1 MSIRNVLSK
10 IKLFKKDESSNDEF
24 VKELI
29 RVQKETF
36 VPMNEAERKLRDS
49 PEADR
54 FLIDLFNVEYY
65 DLVDAYGMEQ
75 AWYSECIRAIPTGQM
90 YDRLKACSEDEEVSN
105 WGYDYAHLMIELKF
119 LCKDLKIKCPASRR

>member
-36 VPMNEAERKLRDS
+36 VPMNEAERKLRAS

-54 FLIDLFNVEYY
+54 FLIDLFNV
-65 DLVDAYGMEQ
+65 
-75 AWYSECIRAIPTGQM
+75 
-90 YDRLKACSEDEEVSN
+90 
-105 WGYDYAHLMIELKF
+105 
-119 LCKDLKIKCPASRR
+119 